1 MKRNRMTR
9 TVRLLILSTTA
20 LELLA
25 CNAATPAPT
34 PPSMPRATPELTQ
47 TVVPTATLTP
57 TALPTVTTL
66 PPAPTATRTRLPAP
80 TRAPTTATVTPVPLP
95 SVKWDAR
102 LDSLGIRVE
111 SPKVQPGQT
120 YWRLVK
126 AEFWDEKEN
135 QGKHHIFVNVLDEK
149 GTRIIGQEVV
159 VEWPGEKLAIITE
172 NKPPPEYSANFPL
185 DVNHYPPWG
194 TLGAFAVRVNGLPS
208 DMVIG
213 MGLPPKNKLVVY
225 LLTFQRTV
233 GRK

>member
-9 TVRLLILSTTA
+9 PVPLLILIASVV
-20 LELLA
+20 ELSACSVATPPLA
-25 CNAATPAPT
+25 PTPVSNPTPAPT
-34 PPSMPRATPELTQ
+34 Q
-47 TVVPTATLTP
+47 TAS
-57 TALPTVTTL
+57 PTVTFTPTRLPTSTL
-66 PPAPTATRTRLPAP
+66 APLTVTATRTRTPAP
-80 TRAPTTATVTPVPLP
+80 TRLPATTTFTPVPLP

-102 LDSLGIRVE
+102 LDRLGIRVE

-149 GTRIIGQEVV
+149 GARIIGQEIM
-159 VEWPGEKLAIITE
+159 VEWPGEKLVIVME

-185 DVNHYPPWG
+185 EVNHYPPWG
-194 TLGAFAVRVNGLPS
+194 TLGAFDVRANGLPS
-208 DMVIG
+208 DKVIG
-213 MGLPPKNKLVVY
+213 MGLPPKNRFVVY

-233 GRK
+233 GGR